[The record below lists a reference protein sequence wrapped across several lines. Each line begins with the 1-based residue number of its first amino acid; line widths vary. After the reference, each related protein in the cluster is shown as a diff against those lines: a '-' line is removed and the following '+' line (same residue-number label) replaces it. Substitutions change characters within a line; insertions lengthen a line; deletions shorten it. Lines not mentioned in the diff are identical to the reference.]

1 MSGRV
6 SGHMSRGVSGHMGR
20 GGVSGHMARGGVS
33 GRMGRGGVGGQA
45 GFGRRGGRMERRTG
59 GQGDGRAGG
68 RTRDRAEARDGGRT
82 AGPARSARPEIQVRV
97 DLDGDVRPHRS
108 AKIEASVRVD
118 VTAGGAP
125 AELPAIE
132 LAVVVAVD
140 VAEPL
145 RAVVRHALQ
154 AALRGL
160 PDGISF
166 TVLGA
171 GPEPV
176 PCHPRG
182 DVEWAV
188 ADQREKRRAAFAAGA
203 IPLHRD
209 GPRPAGYAVWVARA
223 RALLAARPL
232 SVRHLLLITDGS
244 SGPGET
250 RLEEELDAC
259 AGHFT
264 CDVLAVG
271 ADWAPEPL
279 LTLAER
285 LHGTAE
291 FVDDGLGRAITAAVR
306 RLRRV
311 HAPQLPIEVTVRPT
325 VRQVAL
331 HEKAPRPHRLG
342 GLPQPGRPH
351 RWSFPTYQWEQ
362 GGRDYLLT
370 LVADADGDPLETWLQ
385 FAMVSVGDVH
395 ASVTA
400 RWHRP
405 EQPPPEAPVGGGSVR
420 DQKSTTV
427 MRDALRRG
435 LVALKERRREAAEGH
450 LGRAARLAARFGTDW
465 VLDEIGAVADIEDAS
480 EGRVRLRPAEAVDD
494 STLGPMILRAGSRP
508 VPLPVPAAPQ
518 PGARCARCAA
528 PAASE
533 ARYCMSCGEK
543 LL

>member
-1 MSGRV
+1 MSSRMSGP
-6 SGHMSRGVSGHMGR
+6 
-20 GGVSGHMARGGVS
+20 
-33 GRMGRGGVGGQA
+33 
-45 GFGRRGGRMERRTG
+45 
-59 GQGDGRAGG
+59 
-68 RTRDRAEARDGGRT
+68 TR
-82 AGPARSARPEIQVRV
+82 PARPDIRLNV
-97 DLDGDVRPHRS
+97 DLGGDLRPHRS
-108 AKIEASVRVD
+108 AKIEAHLRVD
-118 VTAGGAP
+118 VTAGGPP

-132 LAVVVAVD
+132 LAVIIAVD

-145 RAVVRHALQ
+145 RAAVRHALP
-154 AALRGL
+154 AALRAL

-166 TVLGA
+166 TVLGG

-176 PCHPRG
+176 RCYPGG
-182 DVEWAV
+182 DAEWAV
-188 ADQREKRRAAFAAGA
+188 ADRTEKRRAAFAAGA
-203 IPLHRD
+203 LPLHRD
-209 GPRPAGYAVWVARA
+209 GPRPAGYAAWAARS

-244 SGPGET
+244 SAPGET

-271 ADWAPEPL
+271 ADWPPDPL

-311 HAPQLPIEVTVRPT
+311 HTPQLPIEVTVRPS

-331 HEKAPRPHRLG
+331 NEKAPRPHRLG

-362 GGRDYLLT
+362 GRRDYLLT
-370 LVADADGDPLETWLQ
+370 LVADADADPLETPLQ
-385 FAMVSVGDVH
+385 FAMVSIGDVH
-395 ASVTA
+395 ASVIA

-405 EQPPPEAPVGGGSVR
+405 EQPPPDVPAGGGSVTEA
-420 DQKSTTV
+420 TTV

-435 LVALKERRREAAEGH
+435 LVALREGQRAAAETY
-450 LGRAARLAARFGTDW
+450 LGQAARLAVHFGLDW
-465 VLDEIGAVADIEDAS
+465 VLDEIRAVADIEDAAA
-480 EGRVRLRPAEAVDD
+480 GRVRLRPAVEAD
-494 STLGPMILRAGSRP
+494 TLGSMILRAGSRP
-508 VPLPVPAAPQ
+508 LPLTDTAGPLPGP
-518 PGARCARCAA
+518 RCAHCATRA
-528 PAASE
+528 GSE
-533 ARYCMSCGEK
+533 ARYCIACGEK

>member
-1 MSGRV
+1 
-6 SGHMSRGVSGHMGR
+6 MSRHP
-20 GGVSGHMARGGVS
+20 
-33 GRMGRGGVGGQA
+33 
-45 GFGRRGGRMERRTG
+45 GRRAGRHLNG
-59 GQGDGRAGG
+59 PAGG
-68 RTRDRAEARDGGRT
+68 G
-82 AGPARSARPEIQVRV
+82 ARPAQPDIRLRV
-97 DLDGDVRPHRS
+97 DLGGDLRPHRS
-108 AKIEASVRVD
+108 AKIEAHLRVD
-118 VTAGGAP
+118 VSAGGAP
-125 AELPAIE
+125 TELPAIE
-132 LAVVVAVD
+132 LAVIIAVD

-145 RAVVRHALQ
+145 RAAVRHALP
-154 AALRGL
+154 AALRAL
-160 PDGISF
+160 PDDISF

-176 PCHPRG
+176 RCHPGG
-182 DVEWAV
+182 DAEWAV
-188 ADQREKRRAAFAAGA
+188 ADDSDKRRAAFAAGA

-209 GPRPAGYAVWVARA
+209 GPRPAGYAVWAARA

-244 SGPGET
+244 SAPGES
-250 RLEEELDAC
+250 RLEEELDVC

-271 ADWAPEPL
+271 VDWSPEPL

-291 FVDDGLGRAITAAVR
+291 FVDDGLGTAITAAIR

-331 HEKAPRPHRLG
+331 NEKAPRPHRLG
-342 GLPQPGRPH
+342 GLPQPGLPH
-351 RWSFPTYQWEQ
+351 RWSFPTYQWEE

-370 LVADADGDPLETWLQ
+370 LVADADNDPLETYLQ

-395 ASVTA
+395 AAVTA

-405 EQPPPEAPVGGGSVR
+405 ELPPPDLPAGAAGVR

-427 MRDALRRG
+427 MREALRRG
-435 LVALKERRREAAEGH
+435 LVALGEERRKAAEGH
-450 LGRAARLAARFGTDW
+450 LGRAARLADRLGTDW
-465 VLDEIGAVADIEDAS
+465 VLDEIRAVADIEDAPA
-480 EGRVRLRPAEAVDD
+480 GLVRLRHAVDAD
-494 STLGPMILRAGSRP
+494 TLGPMILRAGSRP
-508 VPLPVPAAPQ
+508 VPVTPTAGPLPGPRCV
-518 PGARCARCAA
+518 RCATRAGA
-528 PAASE
+528 E
-533 ARYCMSCGEK
+533 ARHCIVCGQE

>member
-1 MSGRV
+1 MSSHTRPV
-6 SGHMSRGVSGHMGR
+6 RPDIRPDIRLGVEL
-20 GGVSGHMARGGVS
+20 GG
-33 GRMGRGGVGGQA
+33 
-45 GFGRRGGRMERRTG
+45 
-59 GQGDGRAGG
+59 
-68 RTRDRAEARDGGRT
+68 
-82 AGPARSARPEIQVRV
+82 
-97 DLDGDVRPHRS
+97 DLRPHRS
-108 AKIEASVRVD
+108 AKIEAHLRVD
-118 VTAGGAP
+118 VGAGGAP
-125 AELPAIE
+125 TELPAIE
-132 LAVVVAVD
+132 LAVIIAVD
-140 VAEPL
+140 VAEER
-145 RAVVRHALQ
+145 RAAVRRALP
-154 AALRGL
+154 AALRAL

-166 TVLGA
+166 TVLGG

-176 PCHPRG
+176 RCHPGG
-182 DVEWAV
+182 DTEWAV
-188 ADQREKRRAAFAAGA
+188 ADEREKRRAAFAAGA
-203 IPLHRD
+203 VPLHRD
-209 GPRPAGYAVWVARA
+209 GPRPAGYAVWAARS

-244 SGPGET
+244 SAPGET

-271 ADWAPEPL
+271 ADWTPEPL

-291 FVDDGLGRAITAAVR
+291 FVDDGLSRAITAAVR

-311 HAPQLPIEVTVRPT
+311 HTPQLPIEVTVRPS

-331 HEKAPRPHRLG
+331 NEKAPRPHRLG

-362 GGRDYLLT
+362 GSRDYLLT
-370 LVADADGDPLETWLQ
+370 LVADADTDPLDTYLQ
-385 FAMVSVGDVH
+385 FAMVSIGDVH

-405 EQPPPEAPVGGGSVR
+405 EQRPPDVPAGDRSVR
-420 DQKSTTV
+420 DWKSTTV

-435 LVALKERRREAAEGH
+435 LVLLQEERQDAAEGH

-465 VLDEIGAVADIEDAS
+465 VLDEIRAVADIEDAPA
-480 EGRVRLRPAEAVDD
+480 GRIRLRPAVDAG
-494 STLGPMILRAGSRP
+494 TLGPMILRAGSRP
-508 VPLPVPAAPQ
+508 LPLTDSAGPRSGPCCVHCATPA
-518 PGARCARCAA
+518 G
-528 PAASE
+528 SE
-533 ARYCMSCGEK
+533 ARYCIACGEK

>member
-1 MSGRV
+1 MSG
-6 SGHMSRGVSGHMGR
+6 H
-20 GGVSGHMARGGVS
+20 
-33 GRMGRGGVGGQA
+33 
-45 GFGRRGGRMERRTG
+45 
-59 GQGDGRAGG
+59 
-68 RTRDRAEARDGGRT
+68 TRPVQPHIRLD
-82 AGPARSARPEIQVRV
+82 V
-97 DLDGDVRPHRS
+97 DLGGDLRPHRS
-108 AKIEASVRVD
+108 AKIEAHLRVD
-118 VTAGGAP
+118 VTTGGAP
-125 AELPAIE
+125 VELPAIE
-132 LAVVVAVD
+132 LAVIIAVD
-140 VAEPL
+140 VAEDR
-145 RAVVRHALQ
+145 RAAVRHALPV
-154 AALRGL
+154 ALRAL

-166 TVLGA
+166 TVLGG

-176 PCHPRG
+176 ACFPAG
-182 DVEWAV
+182 DAEWAV
-188 ADQREKRRAAFAAGA
+188 ADRREKRRAAFAANA

-209 GPRPAGYAVWVARA
+209 GPRPAGYAAWVARS

-244 SGPGET
+244 SGPAET

-291 FVDDGLGRAITAAVR
+291 FVDDGLGRAISAAVG

-311 HAPQLPIEVTVRPT
+311 HTAQLPIEVTVRPS

-331 HEKAPRPHRLG
+331 NERAPRPHRLG

-362 GGRDYLLT
+362 GRRDYLLT
-370 LVADADGDPLETWLQ
+370 LVADADTDPLDTYLQ
-385 FAMVSVGDVH
+385 FAMVSIGDVH

-405 EQPPPEAPVGGGSVR
+405 EQPPPDLPERRLSTGGQEPSI
-420 DQKSTTV
+420 V
-427 MRDALRRG
+427 MRGALRQGLLALQRG
-435 LVALKERRREAAEGH
+435 RRDLAERL
-450 LGRAARLAARFGTDW
+450 LGEAARLATQLGTDW
-465 VLDEIGAVADIEDAS
+465 VLREIGAVADIVDATA
-480 EGRVRLRPAEAVDD
+480 GVVKLRPATLDAG
-494 STLGPMILRAGSRP
+494 TLGPMILRAGSH
-508 VPLPVPAAPQ
+508 PLPLTDTVGPRPGPRCVHCVTPA
-518 PGARCARCAA
+518 GA
-528 PAASE
+528 E
-533 ARYCMSCGEK
+533 ARYCIACGEE